1 MTRQKERS
9 IEASLAALKAQAQGI
24 PELARIVAEQAGTI
38 RRMHDD
44 LREEI
49 LGSARQWERQV
60 KTRDDSRALL
70 VKQIR
75 ELAQNAVVRPYANQL
90 LCTLGESAVAEED
103 VREKLLERLLE
114 DIQRLASQPS
124 RGLI

>member
-1 MTRQKERS
+1 MQKHTAR
-9 IEASLAALKAQAQGI
+9 LAALEAQVQGV
-24 PELARIVAEQAGTI
+24 PELARVVAEQAETI

-49 LGSARQWERQV
+49 LQSAREYQARIDASES
-60 KTRDDSRALL
+60 SRALL

-75 ELAQNAVVRPYANQL
+75 KLAQNSVVRPYANQL
-90 LCTLGESAVAEED
+90 LSTLGEPCVAEED

-114 DIQRLASQPS
+114 DISRLASQPS